1 MHGYANSLVFSN
13 FQLVLFSTVQVQFTG
28 IWPILLRST
37 SLSALSAAQNLRFSR
52 QFRLSADALEE
63 KSDVQ
68 VFWILRLP
76 GLKRDLEKK
85 KSATMGSK
93 FQSHFLGWGR
103 AASCSA
109 ASAGPEKWSGISQ
122 NSKIEWESGFFGC
135 VLQLLA
141 IDQRPAQRRHAE
153 NSESIRRGWLHPE
166 FEFEIQKKFHD
177 LAYWI
182 LPVSNV
188 SFF

>member
-37 SLSALSAAQNLRFSR
+37 SLSALSAALQARFPFD
-52 QFRLSADALEE
+52 FRLLADALEE
-63 KSDVQ
+63 KSDLQ
-68 VFWILRLP
+68 VFWNVRLP
-76 GLKRDLEKK
+76 GTKRDLEKK

-93 FQSHFLGWGR
+93 FQSHFFDWCR

-122 NSKIEWESGFFGC
+122 NSKIEWESGLQSYA
-135 VLQLLA
+135 VLGL
-141 IDQRPAQRRHAE
+141 
-153 NSESIRRGWLHPE
+153 ESRISNLESR
-166 FEFEIQKKFHD
+166 
-177 LAYWI
+177 I
-182 LPVSNV
+182 LYLS
-188 SFF
+188 ST

>member
-1 MHGYANSLVFSN
+1 MMIQAYFLENCVPMHGYANSLVFSN

-37 SLSALSAAQNLRFSR
+37 SLSALSAALQARFPLD
-52 QFRLSADALEE
+52 FPLSADAFEE
-63 KSDVQ
+63 KSDLQ

-76 GLKRDLEKK
+76 GTKRDLEKK

-93 FQSHFLGWGR
+93 FQSHFFGSCQ

-122 NSKIEWESGFFGC
+122 NSKIE
-135 VLQLLA
+135 
-141 IDQRPAQRRHAE
+141 
-153 NSESIRRGWLHPE
+153 
-166 FEFEIQKKFHD
+166 
-177 LAYWI
+177 
-182 LPVSNV
+182 
-188 SFF
+188 